1 MKYEWINDIKNAMD
15 IYRPAMLK
23 AERDIWSHPET
34 GFKEWY
40 ANNLLKEAFTEMGFT
55 LIEAGD
61 IPGFYFDI
69 DTGREG
75 PTVVVMG
82 ELDSVICP
90 EHPESDPETG
100 AVHSCGHNCQSSA
113 LIGIAG
119 ALKQPEILD
128 KLSGKIRIMAVPA
141 EELLELGYRAQLRK
155 EGRIRYMGGKVE
167 FISRGYF
174 DGVDM
179 AILIHTSGGD
189 KPGIYLSKGNNGCV
203 VKNITYTGK
212 AAHAGGAPHAGVN
225 ALYAAQVGITA
236 INSLRETFRDS
247 DHIRVHPI
255 ITSGGVMVN
264 AIPAKTTM
272 ESYVRGATFEAIKAA
287 NKRVN
292 RAIAAG
298 ALALGAQVEID
309 DLPGYMP
316 LNNDENLNEIFRD
329 VCTEF
334 FGEDA
339 VIMDKDGWGSGST
352 DVGDVSCIMPAV
364 QPCCS
369 GAKGTGHGADYY
381 IIDPEL
387 AVVQSAEAQ
396 VAAVCALLENGAEKA
411 KLVKENAKPLYPS
424 KEEFLAAI
432 DSVALEG
439 EAITYNEDGT
449 ACVRWTKSE

>member
-1 MKYEWINDIKNAMD
+1 MKYEWLDAVKAAMD
-15 IYRPAMLK
+15 EYRPQMLK
-23 AERDIWSHPET
+23 AERDIWQHPET

-40 ANNLLKEAFTEMGFT
+40 ANGLLKEAFEDMGFKLT
-55 LIEAGD
+55 EAGD

-75 PTVVVMG
+75 PTVAVMG

-90 EHPESDPETG
+90 EHPESDPKTG
-100 AVHSCGHNCQSSA
+100 AVHSCGHNCQSAA

-119 ALKQPEILD
+119 AFTKPEILE

-179 AILIHTSGGD
+179 AILIHTAGGD

-212 AAHAGGAPHAGVN
+212 AAHAGGAPHAGIN
-225 ALYAAQVGITA
+225 ALYAAQVGVTA
-236 INSLRETFRDS
+236 INALRETFRDS

-255 ITSGGVMVN
+255 ITSGGAMVN
-264 AIPAKTTM
+264 AIPAKVTM
-272 ESYVRGATFEAIKAA
+272 ESYVRGASFDAIKAA

-298 ALALGAQVEID
+298 ALALGAQVEIA

-316 LNNDENLNEIFRD
+316 LNNDPNMNEIFKEA
-329 VCTEF
+329 CIEM
-334 FGEDA
+334 FGEEA
-339 VIMDKDGWGSGST
+339 VTLTDGWGSGST
-352 DVGDVSCIMPAV
+352 DIGDVSCIMPAV

-381 IIDPEL
+381 VADPEL
-387 AVVQSAEAQ
+387 AVVQSAAAQ

-411 KLVKENAKPLYPS
+411 KFVKENSKPLYAG

-432 DSVALEG
+432 DSIMLEG
-439 EAITYNEDGT
+439 DAITYNEDGT
-449 ACVRWTKSE
+449 ANVRWTTAE